1 MIFIYSSLS
10 LQKFSFLESIV
21 AFLAMIF
28 LVTQTIVFHQ
38 NTQVVIYRSSHQRRS
53 MKKDVPR
60 NFAKFTGKHL
70 RQSLSFNKAAHL
82 RPATLLKKRLWLR
95 CFPMNFAKFLRT
107 PFLQNTQ
114 ATASGKNK
122 RSFTEATLALV
133 VSRKVVYVQ
142 CSKKRQSEK
151 QKLDQDTALQP
162 TFKKNNRSTRTI

>member
-38 NTQVVIYRSSHQRRS
+38 NTQVVVYRSSHQRRS

-60 NFAKFTGKHL
+60 NFAKFSGKHL

-122 RSFTEATLALV
+122 RSFTEATLALSSQQKSSV
-133 VSRKVVYVQ
+133 CSMFQKKAKRKTKTGSRYCV
-142 CSKKRQSEK
+142 
-151 QKLDQDTALQP
+151 TAD
-162 TFKKNNRSTRTI
+162 I